1 MPRGG
6 PAAISQQRPAGR
18 RLPRQPRGIGD
29 PPACT
34 DAGLDSTPVT
44 IAVRPI
50 SADTHLAFVEEQ
62 PSVSF
67 LQTPAWAGVKAEWH
81 CESVGW
87 FDNGDLVGTAL
98 VLYRQVPKVK
108 RFLAYIPEGPVLPW
122 DRAVTD
128 LAAWLQPLLDHTK
141 TKGAFALK
149 MGPAVATRRWRAE
162 TVKAAI
168 ADDEVTRL
176 GDVPADDEMA
186 TGLALQ
192 EAFKKTGWH
201 QDASGGAGFGDV
213 QPRYV
218 YQLPLAGR
226 TEDEVF
232 AGFNQ
237 LWRRNVRKAEK
248 SGVEVVAGTR
258 DDLALFHPV
267 YVETGERDGFT
278 PRGLSYFQRMW
289 DAMNAEDPQ
298 RLRLYLAR
306 HEGEVVA
313 ATTLVTVGDH
323 AWYSYGASTT
333 ASRNVR
339 PSNAVQWRMIT
350 DSMASGCSVYDLRG
364 ISDNLTA
371 GDHLLGLVQFKVG
384 TGGYAQEYV
393 GEWDHVLRPMWNKA
407 YDVYRSRR

>member
-1 MPRGG
+1 M
-6 PAAISQQRPAGR
+6 
-18 RLPRQPRGIGD
+18 
-29 PPACT
+29 
-34 DAGLDSTPVT
+34 T

-50 SADTHLAFVEEQ
+50 SAETHLAFVREQ

-67 LQTPAWAGVKAEWH
+67 LQTPAWAGVKAEWDSQ
-81 CESVGW
+81 SVGW
-87 FDNGDLVGTAL
+87 YDSGRLVGAAL
-98 VLYRQVPKVK
+98 VLYRQVPRVK

-122 DRAVTD
+122 DAAAAD
-128 LAAWLQPLLDHTK
+128 LPAWLGPLLEHVK
-141 TKGAFALK
+141 GRGAFALK
-149 MGPAVATRRWRAE
+149 MGPAVATRRWHAE
-162 TVKAAI
+162 TVKKAI
-168 ADDEVTRL
+168 ADDSVNRL
-176 GDVPADDEMA
+176 AGVEADESLT

-192 EAFKKTGWH
+192 AALPKAGWH
-201 QDASGGAGFGDV
+201 QDTSGGAGFGDV
-213 QPRYV
+213 QPRFV

-226 TEDEVF
+226 SEEDVF

-248 SGVEVVAGTR
+248 SGVEVTAGTR
-258 DDLALFHPV
+258 EDLALFHPV
-267 YVETGERDGFT
+267 YVETGARDGFT

-289 DAMNAEDPQ
+289 DAMNAEDPH

-350 DSMASGCSVYDLRG
+350 DSMDSGCSVYDLRG

-393 GEWDHVLRPMWNKA
+393 GEWDYVLRPFWNKA
-407 YDVYRSRR
+407 YEAYRKRR

>member
-1 MPRGG
+1 M
-6 PAAISQQRPAGR
+6 
-18 RLPRQPRGIGD
+18 
-29 PPACT
+29 
-34 DAGLDSTPVT
+34 T
-44 IAVRPI
+44 IAVRTIP
-50 SADTHLAFVEEQ
+50 ADTHLAFVEAQ

-67 LQTPAWAGVKAEWH
+67 LQTPAWAGVKAEWDS
-81 CESVGW
+81 ESVGW
-87 FDNGDLVGTAL
+87 FDGSELVGAAL
-98 VLYRQVPKVK
+98 VLYRQVPRVK
-108 RFLAYIPEGPVLPW
+108 RYLAYIPEGPVLPW
-122 DRAVTD
+122 DRAVGD
-128 LAAWLQPLLDHTK
+128 LDAWLQPLLAHVK
-141 TKGAFALK
+141 GKGAFALK
-149 MGPAVATRRWRAE
+149 MGPAVATRRWQAE
-162 TVKAAI
+162 TVKQAI
-168 ADDEVTRL
+168 ADEAVTRL
-176 GDVPADDEMA
+176 ADVPADEELA
-186 TGLALQ
+186 TGLALHAALRASGWQQ
-192 EAFKKTGWH
+192 EQG
-201 QDASGGAGFGDV
+201 GGAGFGDV

-218 YQLPLAGR
+218 YQLALTGR
-226 TEDEVF
+226 TAEEIF

-248 SGVEVVAGTR
+248 SGVEVVEGTR
-258 DDLALFHPV
+258 EDLALFHPV

-289 DAMNAEDPQ
+289 DAMNAEDPK

-350 DSMASGCSVYDLRG
+350 DSLDGGCAVYDLRG

-393 GEWDHVLRPMWNKA
+393 GEWDHVLRPLWNTA
-407 YDVYRSRR
+407 YEAYRKRR

>member
-1 MPRGG
+1 M
-6 PAAISQQRPAGR
+6 IS
-18 RLPRQPRGIGD
+18 
-29 PPACT
+29 
-34 DAGLDSTPVT
+34 
-44 IAVRPI
+44 VRPI
-50 SADTHLAFVEEQ
+50 SAQEHLAFVQSQ

-67 LQTPAWAGVKAEWH
+67 LQTPAWADVKAEWDS
-81 CESVGW
+81 ESVGW
-87 FDNGDLVGTAL
+87 FEGSELVGAAL
-98 VLYRQVPKVK
+98 VLYRQVPRVK

-122 DRAVTD
+122 EKVTPQ
-128 LAAWLQPLLDHTK
+128 WLDPLLEHTK
-141 TKGAFALK
+141 RRGAFALK
-149 MGPAVATRRWRAE
+149 MGPAVATRRWHAE
-162 TVKAAI
+162 TVKKAI
-168 ADDEVTRL
+168 ADDSITRL
-176 GDVPADDEMA
+176 ADVPADEESAVGM
-186 TGLALQ
+186 TLQTALRSAGWAQ
-192 EAFKKTGWH
+192 EAG
-201 QDASGGAGFGDV
+201 GGAGFGDV

-226 TEDEVF
+226 TADDVF

-237 LWRRNVRKAEK
+237 LWRRNIRKAEK
-248 SGVEVVAGTR
+248 LGVEVSKGGR
-258 DDLALFHPV
+258 EDLALFHPV
-267 YVETGERDGFT
+267 YVETAARDGFT

-289 DAMNAEDPQ
+289 DAMNAEDPN
-298 RLRLYLAR
+298 RLALYLAR

-350 DSMASGCSVYDLRG
+350 DSLGAGCSVYDLRG

-393 GEWDHVLRPMWNKA
+393 GEWDRVLRPLWNKA
-407 YDVYRSRR
+407 YEVYRSRR

>member
-1 MPRGG
+1 M
-6 PAAISQQRPAGR
+6 RP
-18 RLPRQPRGIGD
+18 L
-29 PPACT
+29 
-34 DAGLDSTPVT
+34 
-44 IAVRPI
+44 
-50 SADTHLAFVEEQ
+50 SAEAHLAFVRTQ

-81 CESVGW
+81 SESVGW
-87 FDNGDLVGTAL
+87 FDGDSLVGAAL
-98 VLYRQVPKVK
+98 VLYRQVPRVK
-108 RFLAYIPEGPVLPW
+108 RYLAYIPEGPVLPW
-122 DRAVTD
+122 ERVCEQPD
-128 LAAWLQPLLDHTK
+128 AWLGPLTGHVK
-141 TKGAFALK
+141 GRGAFALK
-149 MGPAVATRRWRAE
+149 MGPAVATRRWHAPA
-162 TVKAAI
+162 VKAAI
-168 ADDEVTRL
+168 AEEAVTRL
-176 GDVPADDEMA
+176 ADVPADEEFP

-192 EAFKKTGWH
+192 KALRAGGWVQETG
-201 QDASGGAGFGDV
+201 GGAGFGDV

-226 TEDEVF
+226 TADDVF

-237 LWRRNVRKAEK
+237 LWRRNIRKAEK
-248 SGVEVVAGTR
+248 SGVEVVEGTR
-258 DDLALFHPV
+258 ADLAAFHPV
-267 YVETGERDGFT
+267 YVETAERDGFT
-278 PRGLSYFQRMW
+278 PRGLAYFQRMW
-289 DAMNAEDPQ
+289 DAMNAEDPR

-306 HEGEVVA
+306 HEGQVVA

-350 DSMASGCSVYDLRG
+350 DSLASGCTIYDLRG

-393 GEWDHVLRPMWNKA
+393 GEWDYVLRPLWNKA
-407 YDVYRSRR
+407 YEAYRARR

>member
-1 MPRGG
+1 VTL
-6 PAAISQQRPAGR
+6 AV
-18 RLPRQPRGIGD
+18 QPID
-29 PPACT
+29 TA
-34 DAGLDSTPVT
+34 
-44 IAVRPI
+44 
-50 SADTHLAFVEEQ
+50 THLAFVQAQ

-67 LQTPAWAGVKAEWH
+67 LQTPAWAGVKAEWDSQ
-81 CESVGW
+81 SVGW
-87 FDNGDLVGTAL
+87 FDGADLVGAAL
-98 VLYRQVPKVK
+98 VLYRQVPRVK

-122 DRAVTD
+122 DRVVAD
-128 LAAWLQPLLDHTK
+128 PEAWFAPLLDHTK
-141 TKGAFALK
+141 GRGAFALK
-149 MGPAVATRRWRAE
+149 MGPAVATRRWHAE

-168 ADDEVTRL
+168 ADDTVTRL
-176 GDVPADDEMA
+176 GDVPADEDIP
-186 TGLALQ
+186 TGLRLQQALRAAGWQQ
-192 EAFKKTGWH
+192 EAG
-201 QDASGGAGFGDV
+201 GGAGFGDV

-218 YQLPLAGR
+218 YQLQLSGR
-226 TEDEVF
+226 STDDVF

-237 LWRRNVRKAEK
+237 LWRRNIRKAEK
-248 SGVEVVAGTR
+248 SGVEITEGTR
-258 DDLALFHPV
+258 DDLAAFHPV
-267 YVETGERDGFT
+267 YVETAARDGFT

-289 DAMNAEDPQ
+289 DAMNAEDPR

-306 HEGEVVA
+306 HAGEVVA

-350 DSMASGCSVYDLRG
+350 DSLEAGCAVYDLRG

-407 YDVYRSRR
+407 YEAYRARR

>member
-1 MPRGG
+1 
-6 PAAISQQRPAGR
+6 
-18 RLPRQPRGIGD
+18 
-29 PPACT
+29 
-34 DAGLDSTPVT
+34 VT

-50 SADTHLAFVEEQ
+50 PAQTHLEFVQQQ

-67 LQTPAWAGVKAEWH
+67 LQTPAWAGVKAEWNS
-81 CESVGW
+81 ESVGW
-87 FDNGDLVGTAL
+87 FDNGELVGAAL
-98 VLYRQVPKVK
+98 VLYRQVPRVK

-122 DRAVTD
+122 DRVVAE
-128 LAAWLQPLLDHTK
+128 LSLWLDPLLEHTK
-141 TKGAFALK
+141 SQGAFALK
-149 MGPAVATRRWRAE
+149 MGPAVATRRWQAE
-162 TVKAAI
+162 TVKKAI
-168 ADDEVTRL
+168 ADDAVTRL
-176 GDVPADDEMA
+176 GDVPPAEQDR
-186 TGLALQ
+186 TGQALV
-192 EAFKKTGWH
+192 AGLRNAGWLREEG
-201 QDASGGAGFGDV
+201 GGAGFGDV

-237 LWRRNVRKAEK
+237 LWRRNIRKAEK
-248 SGVEVVAGTR
+248 SGVEVVEGSR
-258 DDLALFHPV
+258 EDLALFHPV
-267 YVETGERDGFT
+267 YVETAARDGFT

-289 DAMNAEDPQ
+289 DAMNAEDPK

-306 HEGEVVA
+306 HAGEVVA

-393 GEWDHVLRPMWNKA
+393 GEWDHVLRPLWNKA
-407 YDVYRSRR
+407 YEAYRKRR

>member
-1 MPRGG
+1 MRDSGAAAPRLNQRDARDNDRVDSATR
-6 PAAISQQRPAGR
+6 PAAI
-18 RLPRQPRGIGD
+18 
-29 PPACT
+29 
-34 DAGLDSTPVT
+34 DSVLVT

-50 SADTHLAFVEEQ
+50 SAETHLAFVRTQ

-67 LQTPAWAGVKAEWH
+67 LQTPAWAGVKAEWDT
-81 CESVGW
+81 ESVGW
-87 FDNGDLVGTAL
+87 FEADELVGAAL
-98 VLYRQVPKVK
+98 VLYRQVPRVK

-122 DRAVTD
+122 ERVTGD
-128 LAAWLQPLLDHTK
+128 LDTWLKPLLDHAK
-141 TKGAFALK
+141 AKGAFALK
-149 MGPAVATRRWRAE
+149 MGPALATRRWHAD
-162 TVKAAI
+162 TVKRAI
-168 ADDEVTRL
+168 ADDSVNRL
-176 GDVPADDEMA
+176 GEVPPDEQNA
-186 TGLALQ
+186 TGVALH
-192 EAFKKTGWH
+192 EALSTGGWQ
-201 QDASGGAGFGDV
+201 QDAGGGAGFGDV
-213 QPRYV
+213 QPRFV

-226 TEDEVF
+226 TEEDVF

-248 SGVEVVAGTR
+248 SGVEVVAGGR
-258 DDLALFHPV
+258 EDLARFHPV
-267 YVETGERDGFT
+267 YVETAERDGFT
-278 PRGLSYFQRMW
+278 PRGLSYFERMW

-298 RLRLYLAR
+298 RLRLYLAL
-306 HEGEVVA
+306 HEEEVVA

-384 TGGYAQEYV
+384 TGGYALEYV

-407 YDVYRSRR
+407 YDLYRQRR

>member
-1 MPRGG
+1 
-6 PAAISQQRPAGR
+6 
-18 RLPRQPRGIGD
+18 
-29 PPACT
+29 
-34 DAGLDSTPVT
+34 VT

-50 SADTHLAFVEEQ
+50 TAQTHLAFVQ
-62 PSVSF
+62 DQRSVSF
-67 LQTPAWAGVKAEWH
+67 LQTPAWAGVKAEWDS
-81 CESVGW
+81 ESVGW
-87 FDNGDLVGTAL
+87 FDGEQLVGAAL
-98 VLYRQVPKVK
+98 VLYRQVPRVK
-108 RFLAYIPEGPVLPW
+108 RYLAYIPEGPVLPW
-122 DRAVTD
+122 DEAADD
-128 LAAWLQPLLDHTK
+128 LSAWMQPLLDHARS
-141 TKGAFALK
+141 KGAFALK
-149 MGPAVATRRWRAE
+149 MGPAVGTRRWHAD
-162 TVKAAI
+162 TVKRAI
-168 ADDEVTRL
+168 ADETVGRL
-176 GDVPADDEMA
+176 ADVPADEELA
-186 TGLALQ
+186 TGLRLQKALRDS
-192 EAFKKTGWH
+192 GWA
-201 QDASGGAGFGDV
+201 QDPSGGAGFGDV

-226 TEDEVF
+226 SADEIF

-248 SGVEVVAGTR
+248 SGVEVVEGTR
-258 DDLALFHPV
+258 EDLALFHPV
-267 YVETGERDGFT
+267 YVETAERDGFT

-298 RLRLYLAR
+298 RLRLYLAQ

-350 DSMASGCSVYDLRG
+350 DSLEAGCAVYDLRG

-384 TGGYAQEYV
+384 TGGDALEYV

-407 YDVYRSRR
+407 YEAYRKRR

>member
-1 MPRGG
+1 M
-6 PAAISQQRPAGR
+6 
-18 RLPRQPRGIGD
+18 
-29 PPACT
+29 
-34 DAGLDSTPVT
+34 
-44 IAVRPI
+44 RPI
-50 SADTHLAFVEEQ
+50 TAQTHLAFVQ
-62 PSVSF
+62 DQASVSF
-67 LQTPAWAGVKAEWH
+67 LQTPAWAGVKAEWQS
-81 CESVGW
+81 ESVGW
-87 FDNGDLVGTAL
+87 FDGEQLVGAAL
-98 VLYRQVPKVK
+98 ILYRQVPRVK

-122 DRAVTD
+122 ETAVAD
-128 LAAWLQPLLDHTK
+128 LSSWLQPLLDHARS
-141 TKGAFALK
+141 KGAFALK
-149 MGPAVATRRWRAE
+149 MGPAVGTRRWHAE
-162 TVKAAI
+162 TVKKAI
-168 ADDEVTRL
+168 ADDTVTRL
-176 GDVPADDEMA
+176 ADAPADEELSV
-186 TGLALQ
+186 GLDLQKALR
-192 EAFKKTGWH
+192 ESGWQ
-201 QDASGGAGFGDV
+201 QDPSGGAGFGDV

-226 TEDEVF
+226 TADEIF

-248 SGVEVVAGTR
+248 LGVEVVAGTR

-267 YVETGERDGFT
+267 YVETAQRDGFT

-306 HEGEVVA
+306 HEDEVVA

-350 DSMASGCSVYDLRG
+350 DSLESGCAVYDLRG

-384 TGGYAQEYV
+384 TGGDALEYV

-407 YDVYRSRR
+407 YEAYRKRR

>member
-1 MPRGG
+1 M
-6 PAAISQQRPAGR
+6 
-18 RLPRQPRGIGD
+18 
-29 PPACT
+29 
-34 DAGLDSTPVT
+34 T
-44 IAVRPI
+44 IAVRSIP
-50 SADTHLAFVEEQ
+50 AETHLAFVREQ

-67 LQTPAWAGVKAEWH
+67 LQTPAWARVKAEWDSQ
-81 CESVGW
+81 SVGW
-87 FDNGDLVGTAL
+87 FDGQELIGAAL
-98 VLYRQVPKVK
+98 VLYRQVPRVK

-122 DRAVTD
+122 GRAVAD
-128 LAAWLQPLLDHTK
+128 LRTWMDPLLEHVRAE
-141 TKGAFALK
+141 GAFALK
-149 MGPAVATRRWRAE
+149 MGPAVATRRWQAE
-162 TVKAAI
+162 TVKKAI
-168 ADDEVTRL
+168 ADDAVTRL
-176 GDVPADDEMA
+176 ADVPADEELA
-186 TGLALQ
+186 TGLALHV
-192 EAFKKTGWH
+192 ALPATGWS
-201 QDASGGAGFGDV
+201 QDPSGGAGFGDV

-226 TEDEVF
+226 SEDDVF

-237 LWRRNVRKAEK
+237 LWRRNVRKAQK
-248 SGVEVVAGTR
+248 SGVEVSEGTR
-258 DDLALFHPV
+258 ADLALFHPV

-289 DAMNAEDPQ
+289 DAMNAEDPH

-339 PSNAVQWRMIT
+339 PSNAVQWRMIS

-393 GEWDHVLRPMWNKA
+393 GEWDFVLRPMWNKA
-407 YDVYRSRR
+407 YEAYRKRR

>member
-1 MPRGG
+1 
-6 PAAISQQRPAGR
+6 
-18 RLPRQPRGIGD
+18 
-29 PPACT
+29 
-34 DAGLDSTPVT
+34 VT

-50 SADTHLAFVEEQ
+50 SAETHLAFVNEQ

-67 LQTPAWAGVKAEWH
+67 LQTPAWAGVKAEWDA
-81 CESVGW
+81 ESVGW
-87 FDNGDLVGTAL
+87 FENGDLVGAAL
-98 VLYRQVPKVK
+98 VLYRQVPRVK
-108 RFLAYIPEGPVLPW
+108 RFLAYVPEGPVLPW
-122 DRAVTD
+122 ERAV
-128 LAAWLQPLLDHTK
+128 AALDRWLEPLLAQAK
-141 TKGAFALK
+141 KRGAFAVK
-149 MGPAVATRRWRAE
+149 MGPAVATRRWHAE
-162 TVKAAI
+162 TVKKAI
-168 ADDEVTRL
+168 ADDSITRL
-176 GDVPADDEMA
+176 GDVPPDEEIR
-186 TGLALQ
+186 TGLALHDALRGSGWRQ
-192 EAFKKTGWH
+192 EPG
-201 QDASGGAGFGDV
+201 GGAGFGDV

-226 TEDEVF
+226 SEDEVF

-237 LWRRNVRKAEK
+237 LWRRNVRKADK

-258 DDLALFHPV
+258 EDLARFHPV
-267 YVETGERDGFT
+267 YVETAQRDGFT
-278 PRGLSYFQRMW
+278 ARGLSYFQRMW

-339 PSNAVQWRMIT
+339 PSNAVQWQMIK
-350 DSMASGCSVYDLRG
+350 DAMASGCSVYDLRG

-393 GEWDHVLRPMWNKA
+393 GEWDHVLRPLWNKA
-407 YDVYRSRR
+407 YEAYRKRG